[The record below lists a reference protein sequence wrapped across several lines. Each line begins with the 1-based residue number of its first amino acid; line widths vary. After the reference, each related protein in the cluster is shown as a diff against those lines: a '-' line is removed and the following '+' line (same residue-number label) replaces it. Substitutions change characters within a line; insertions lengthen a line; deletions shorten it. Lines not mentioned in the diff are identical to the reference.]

1 MGITIKDLNV
11 EDLHPNPDNPRK
23 RMDDV
28 ADLEASIRTQGIKQP
43 LLVTPAGQPDI
54 DGRMQYRVVIG
65 HRRLAAAKQAGLD
78 TVPAIVE
85 EMDPRREREIMLVE
99 NTQRSDLTPVEEAD
113 GYQGLLDL
121 GMQVKEMARM
131 TGRSDRFVRRR
142 LRIARIP
149 RQTRDSAPDFDQLTI
164 DQLDKLTEF
173 ESDPDAQRTLARA
186 RDFEWTYR
194 KLSSKRRKAEW
205 GSYAAQALDN
215 AGVDVHGFPDG
226 KHYWNWRPHGYAH
239 GRAIGDVNKPFW
251 TVFIEDERWS
261 QELVYAEDDMF
272 YTYRPI
278 PADELEQADAAEEAR
293 RAAKERSREL
303 NRRAREFEAV
313 AKANRVAW
321 LRDNLRVLSRER
333 AQEATYRLMVAE
345 TVGHGSRFPVWFYGE
360 DVVETLVS
368 FGWDMPV
375 TEHDDEHWTLECEE
389 NLDAIREALMDRRS
403 RILDVLA
410 AGRESNIGWNYWRQ
424 RHGVD
429 DMGIWYD
436 VLERIGYQVSEDERK
451 ALKGAYLG
459 GGDDES

>member
-28 ADLEASIRTQGIKQP
+28 ADLEASIRTQGVKQP
-43 LLVTPAGQPDI
+43 LLVTPTGQPDI
-54 DGRMQYRVVIG
+54 DGRAQYRVVIG

-99 NTQRSDLTPVEEAD
+99 NTQRCDLTPVEEAD

-121 GMQVKEMARM
+121 GMPVKEMARM

-142 LRIARIP
+142 LRIAGIP

-186 RDFEWTYR
+186 TDFEWTYQS
-194 KLSSKRRKAEW
+194 LSSKRRKAEW
-205 GSYAAQALDN
+205 KNDAAQALAS

-226 KHYWNWRPHGYAH
+226 KHYWDWSPHGYAH
-239 GRAIGDVNKPFW
+239 GRAIADVNKPFW
-251 TVFIEDERWS
+251 TVFIEDDRWS
-261 QELVYAEDDMF
+261 QELVYAEDDVF

-278 PADELEQADAAEEAR
+278 PADELEQADAAEEAW
-293 RAAKERSREL
+293 RAAKERSLEL
-303 NRRAREFEAV
+303 DRRAREFEAV

-321 LRDNLRVLSRER
+321 LRDNLHVLSRER

-360 DVVETLVS
+360 NVVETLVS

-410 AGRESNIGWNYWRQ
+410 AGRESQAEWQQWRS
-424 RHGVD
+424 RARLDGMRV
-429 DMGIWYD
+429 WYD
-436 VLERIGYQVSEDERK
+436 VLERAGYQVSADERK
-451 ALKGAYLG
+451 ALEGEYIDEK
-459 GGDDES
+459 DES

>member
-1 MGITIKDLNV
+1 MGITIKDLSV

-28 ADLEASIRTQGIKQP
+28 ADLAASIRTQGVKQP
-43 LLVTPAGQPDI
+43 LLVTPTGQPDI
-54 DGRMQYRVVIG
+54 DGRTQYRVVIG

-121 GMQVKEMARM
+121 GMPVREMARM

-142 LRIARIP
+142 LRIAGIP
-149 RQTRDSAPDFDQLTI
+149 RQTREAAHDFDQLTI
-164 DQLDKLTEF
+164 DQLDKLAEF

-186 RDFEWTYR
+186 TDFEWTYQ
-194 KLSSKRRKAEW
+194 KLSCERRKAEW
-205 GSYAAQALDN
+205 GSYATQALDN
-215 AGVDVHGFPDG
+215 AGVDVHDFPDG
-226 KHYWNWRPHGYAH
+226 KYYWNWVPHGYAR
-239 GRAIGDVNKPFW
+239 GRVIADVNKPFW
-251 TVFIEDERWS
+251 TVFIEDDRWS
-261 QELVYAEDDMF
+261 QELVYADDGVF
-272 YTYRPI
+272 YTYRPMS
-278 PADELEQADAAEEAR
+278 ADELEQADAAEEAR

-313 AKANRVAW
+313 AKSSRVAW

-333 AQEATYRLMVAE
+333 AQEATYRLMVGE
-345 TVGHGSRFPVWFYGE
+345 TVGHGSRFPAMYPGE
-360 DVVETLVS
+360 GVVETLIS

-375 TEHDDEHWTLECEE
+375 TEHDDEHWMLECEE
-389 NLDAIREALMDRRS
+389 NLDAIREAVMDRRS

-410 AGRESNIGWNYWRQ
+410 ARRESQAEWQMWRS
-424 RHGVD
+424 RAGLDRMNV
-429 DMGIWYD
+429 WYD
-436 VLERIGYQVSEDERK
+436 VLERAGYQVSADERK
-451 ALKGAYLG
+451 ALEGEYIDEK
-459 GGDDES
+459 DES

>member
-11 EDLHPNPDNPRK
+11 EDLRPNPDNPHK

-28 ADLEASIRTQGIKQP
+28 ADLAASIRTQGVKQP
-43 LLVTPAGQPDI
+43 LLVTPTGQPDI
-54 DGRMQYRVVIG
+54 DGRTQYRVVIG

-142 LRIARIP
+142 LKIAGIP
-149 RQTRDSAPDFDQLTI
+149 RQTRDSARDFDQLTL

-173 ESDPDAQRTLARA
+173 ESDPDAQRELARA
-186 RDFEWTYR
+186 RDFEWTYQ
-194 KLSSKRRKAEW
+194 KLSRQRLKTEW
-205 GSYAAQALDN
+205 KNDAAQALTS
-215 AGVDVHGFPDG
+215 AGVDVHDIPDG
-226 KHYWNWRPHGYAH
+226 EHYWNWSPHGYVF
-239 GRAIGDVNKPFW
+239 GRVINDLRKPFW
-251 TVFIEDERWS
+251 TEFTEDERWP
-261 QELVYAEDDMF
+261 QELVYADDDAF
-272 YTYRPI
+272 CTYRPI
-278 PADELEQADAAEEAR
+278 PADELEKAEAGEEVWRAANAR
-293 RAAKERSREL
+293 RREL
-303 NRRAREFEAV
+303 DRRAREFEMV
-313 AKANRVAW
+313 AKSSRVAW

-333 AQEATYRLMVAE
+333 AQEATYRLMVGE
-345 TVGHGSRFPVWFYGE
+345 TVGHGSRFPAMYPGE
-360 DVVETLVS
+360 GVVETLIS

-389 NLDAIREALMDRRS
+389 NLDAIREAMMDRRS

-410 AGRESNIGWNYWRQ
+410 ARRESQAEWQMWRS
-424 RHGVD
+424 RAGLDRMNV
-429 DMGIWYD
+429 WYD
-436 VLERIGYQVSEDERK
+436 VLERAGYQVSADERK
-451 ALKGAYLG
+451 ALEGEYIDEK
-459 GGDDES
+459 DES

>member
-28 ADLEASIRTQGIKQP
+28 ADLAASIRTQGVKQP
-43 LLVTPAGQPDI
+43 LLVTPTGQLDI
-54 DGRMQYRVVIG
+54 DGRAQYRVVIG

-85 EMDPRREREIMLVE
+85 EMNPRREREIMLVE

-121 GMQVKEMARM
+121 GMPVREMARM

-142 LRIARIP
+142 LRIAGIP
-149 RQTRDSAPDFDQLTI
+149 RQTREAAHDFDQLTL

-173 ESDPDAQRTLARA
+173 ESDPDAQRELARA
-186 RDFEWTYR
+186 TDFEWTYR
-194 KLSSKRRKAEW
+194 KLSRQRLKTEW
-205 GSYAAQALDN
+205 KNDAAQALAS
-215 AGVDVHGFPDG
+215 AGVDVHDFPNE
-226 KHYWNWRPHGYAH
+226 KHYWNWSPHGYAH

-261 QELVYAEDDMF
+261 QELVYADDDAF
-272 YTYRPI
+272 CTYRPMS
-278 PADELEQADAAEEAR
+278 ADELEQADAAEEAR
-293 RAAKERSREL
+293 RAAEERSREL
-303 NRRAREFEAV
+303 DRRVREFEAV
-313 AKANRVAW
+313 AKSSRVAW

-345 TVGHGSRFPVWFYGE
+345 TVGYGSRFPVWFYGE
-360 DVVETLVS
+360 NVVETLVS

-375 TEHDDEHWTLECEE
+375 AEHDDEHGTLECEE

-410 AGRESNIGWNYWRQ
+410 AGRESQAEWQLWRY
-424 RHGVD
+424 RAGLDIMCV
-429 DMGIWYD
+429 WYD
-436 VLERIGYQVSEDERK
+436 VLERAGYQVSADERK
-451 ALKGAYLG
+451 ALEGEYIDEK
-459 GGDDES
+459 DES

>member
-28 ADLEASIRTQGIKQP
+28 ADLAASIRTQGVKQP
-43 LLVTPAGQPDI
+43 LLVTPTGQLDI
-54 DGRMQYRVVIG
+54 DGRAQYRVVIG

-99 NTQRSDLTPVEEAD
+99 NTQRCDLTPVEEAD

-142 LRIARIP
+142 LKIAGIP
-149 RQTRDSAPDFDQLTI
+149 RQTRDSAPDFDQLTL

-173 ESDPDAQRTLARA
+173 ESDPDAQRELASA
-186 RDFEWTYR
+186 PDFEWTYR
-194 KLSSKRRKAEW
+194 KLSRQRRKAEW
-205 GSYAAQALDN
+205 GSYAKQALDN
-215 AGVDVHGFPDG
+215 AGVDVHDFPNE
-226 KHYWNWRPHGYAH
+226 KHYWNWAPHGYEH

-261 QELVYAEDDMF
+261 QELVYAEDGVF
-272 YTYRPI
+272 YTYRPMS
-278 PADELEQADAAEEAR
+278 ADELEQADAAEEAR

-303 NRRAREFEAV
+303 DRRAREFEAV
-313 AKANRVAW
+313 AKSSRVAW

-360 DVVETLVS
+360 NVVETLVS

-375 TEHDDEHWTLECEE
+375 TEHDDEHGTLECEE

-410 AGRESNIGWNYWRQ
+410 AGRESQAEWQLWRS
-424 RHGVD
+424 RARLDIMRV
-429 DMGIWYD
+429 WYD
-436 VLERIGYQVSEDERK
+436 VLERAGYQVSADERK
-451 ALKGAYLG
+451 ALEGEYIDEK
-459 GGDDES
+459 DES

>member
-1 MGITIKDLNV
+1 MDITIKDLNV

-28 ADLEASIRTQGIKQP
+28 ADLAASIRTQGVKQP
-43 LLVTPAGQPDI
+43 LLVTPTGQPDI
-54 DGRMQYRVVIG
+54 DGRTQYRVVIG

-142 LRIARIP
+142 LKIAGIP
-149 RQTRDSAPDFDQLTI
+149 RQTRDSAPDFDQLTL

-173 ESDPDAQRTLARA
+173 ESDPDAQRELARA
-186 RDFEWTYR
+186 RDFEWTYQ
-194 KLSSKRRKAEW
+194 KLSRQRLKTEW
-205 GSYAAQALDN
+205 KNDAAQALTS
-215 AGVDVHGFPDG
+215 AGVDVHDIPDG
-226 KHYWNWRPHGYAH
+226 EHYWNWSPHGYVF
-239 GRAIGDVNKPFW
+239 GRVINDLRKPFW
-251 TVFIEDERWS
+251 TEFTEDERWP
-261 QELVYAEDDMF
+261 QELVYADDDAF
-272 YTYRPI
+272 CTYRPI
-278 PADELEQADAAEEAR
+278 PADELEKAEAGKEASRAANAR
-293 RAAKERSREL
+293 RREL
-303 NRRAREFEAV
+303 DRRAREFEMV
-313 AKANRVAW
+313 AKSSRVAW

-333 AQEATYRLMVAE
+333 AQEATYRLMVGE
-345 TVGHGSRFPVWFYGE
+345 TVGHGSRFPAMYPDEG
-360 DVVETLVS
+360 VVETLIS

-389 NLDAIREALMDRRS
+389 NLDAIREAVMDRRS

-410 AGRESNIGWNYWRQ
+410 ARRESQAEWQMWRS
-424 RHGVD
+424 RAGLDRMNV
-429 DMGIWYD
+429 WYD
-436 VLERIGYQVSEDERK
+436 VLERAGYQVSADERK
-451 ALKGAYLG
+451 ALEGEYIDEK
-459 GGDDES
+459 DES